1 MTSVFLTTRL
11 QIGLSE
17 MERLSDR
24 THKAIH
30 YGDDSIL
37 EPAFTERRPG
47 DTCPMETKNDLI
59 VTQRLKTCVNFENS
73 IEDYEKT
80 VYNMV

>member
-1 MTSVFLTTRL
+1 
-11 QIGLSE
+11 
-17 MERLSDR
+17 
-24 THKAIH
+24 
-30 YGDDSIL
+30 
-37 EPAFTERRPG
+37 
-47 DTCPMETKNDLI
+47 METKNDLI